1 MLMMR
6 PYCRSIIV
14 RPTACEQMN
23 APVRFTSITF
33 CHCVSV
39 IASGRSPHEMPALLT
54 RMSILPKRSTV
65 ASATAWTSAALET
78 SQRIASTVKPRPR
91 SDSTAGSS
99 HSSRRA
105 QSISDAPASA
115 SPSANSAPSPREPPV
130 TMATRPERS
139 NSLSIMPASGEG
151 SSGASGFA
159 GRPSLQYAVMRA
171 IVLTALGDPDNLRME
186 NRPDPVPGAGEA
198 VVRLH
203 AAALN
208 RRDVWIRKGQYAG
221 VKVPI
226 DVGADVDASWKGRE
240 VVIDPSLDWGPDER
254 AQGSAFNILGLP
266 VDGTYAEMVKVPAA
280 NLHPKP
286 AHLSWEEA
294 AAVPLASV
302 TAYRSIV
309 TRARVQ
315 PGETVLVTGI
325 GGGVATTA
333 LVIARQVGAKVY
345 VTSGHESK
353 IEAATRHGATGGVNH
368 RKDDWVK
375 SLIALIGS
383 RPDVVIDGAGGE
395 TFNRALDAVKP
406 GGRLVSYGS
415 TLGAAQNVE
424 IRRIFWK
431 QLNVLGSTM
440 GPPSDFAAML
450 KLYEAGGLRP
460 VIDKVFPLEQAGD
473 AHIRME
479 AGDQFGKIVLKIS

>member
-1 MLMMR
+1 
-6 PYCRSIIV
+6 
-14 RPTACEQMN
+14 
-23 APVRFTSITF
+23 
-33 CHCVSV
+33 
-39 IASGRSPHEMPALLT
+39 
-54 RMSILPKRSTV
+54 
-65 ASATAWTSAALET
+65 
-78 SQRIASTVKPRPR
+78 
-91 SDSTAGSS
+91 
-99 HSSRRA
+99 
-105 QSISDAPASA
+105 
-115 SPSANSAPSPREPPV
+115 
-130 TMATRPERS
+130 
-139 NSLSIMPASGEG
+139 
-151 SSGASGFA
+151 
-159 GRPSLQYAVMRA
+159 MRA
-171 IVLTALGDPDNLRME
+171 IVLTALGDPDNLRMQP
-186 NRPDPVPGAGEA
+186 RPDPVPGAGEA

-226 DVGADVDASWKGRE
+226 VLGSDGAGEVIDVGAGVDASWKGRE

-254 AQGSAFNILGLP
+254 AQAGAFNILGLP
-266 VDGTYAEMVKVPAA
+266 VDGTYAEMVKVPVA
-280 NLHPKP
+280 NLHPRP

-302 TAYRSIV
+302 TAYRAIV

-353 IEAATRHGATGGVNH
+353 IEAAKRHGAMGGVNH

-375 SLIALIGS
+375 SLIALIGT

-395 TFNRALDAVKP
+395 TFNRALDALKP